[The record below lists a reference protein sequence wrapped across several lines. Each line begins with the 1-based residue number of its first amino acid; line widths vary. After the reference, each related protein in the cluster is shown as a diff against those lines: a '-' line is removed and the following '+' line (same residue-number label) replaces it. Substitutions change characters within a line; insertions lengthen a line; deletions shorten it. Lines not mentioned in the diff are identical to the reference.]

1 MRPVHGDGRVHPPG
15 RAMPLAVSS
24 ASPCSQLGDDEVGNC
39 GFVQPPPGQS
49 WPCRIPTGLAQWG
62 FCAPHILASRQRFWH
77 GLRDMVAALKEGA
90 ALSAGVSVP
99 PATPRDS
106 ALGPRIRRRGLLAEL
121 HP

>member
-1 MRPVHGDGRVHPPG
+1 ML
-15 RAMPLAVSS
+15 LAVSS
-24 ASPCSQLGDDEVGNC
+24 ALPCSQLGDDEVGNC

-49 WPCRIPTGLAQWG
+49 WPCRFPTGLAQRG